1 MAREVQIVIDCADP
15 ARLATFWASAL
26 HYELQPPPEGF
37 DSWQAALASWGV
49 PESEWNKASA
59 VVDPSGAGPRVF
71 FQQVPEPKRSKNRV
85 HLDIRVGGGPETA
98 APERQ
103 GRVDAEAERLRSE
116 GGTVLRVVEERGER
130 WVVMGD
136 PEANEF
142 CVT

>member
-1 MAREVQIVIDCADP
+1 M
-15 ARLATFWASAL
+15 
-26 HYELQPPPEGF
+26 
-37 DSWQAALASWGV
+37 
-49 PESEWNKASA
+49 
-59 VVDPSGAGPRVF
+59 
-71 FQQVPEPKRSKNRV
+71 